1 MPEFFYY
8 KIKSRAFTTEK
19 IYVAAGEA
27 VAVHPSGLEI
37 SVHPLL
43 PALQLLALGR
53 RKDMASPLL
62 LERSLLGRSGGIWL
76 VRRLP
81 VFTCHDVLP
90 KVRVR
95 QMSLLIQTV
104 IKKIQSQKVL
114 P

>member
-1 MPEFFYY
+1 MY
-8 KIKSRAFTTEK
+8 KITRVYHKE
-19 IYVAAGEA
+19 IHVAAGKA
-27 VAVHPSGLEI
+27 VVVHPSGLEI

-43 PALQLLALGR
+43 PALQLLALGW

-76 VRRLP
+76 VRRLS

-95 QMSLLIQTV
+95 QIRMGLF
-104 IKKIQSQKVL
+104 K
-114 P
+114 